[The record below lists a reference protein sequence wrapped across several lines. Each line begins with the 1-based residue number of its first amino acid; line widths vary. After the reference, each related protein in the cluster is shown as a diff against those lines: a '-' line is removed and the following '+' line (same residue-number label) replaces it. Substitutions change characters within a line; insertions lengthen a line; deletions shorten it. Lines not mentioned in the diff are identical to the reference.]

1 MPIRRRAMRE
11 RSHCAVQYNPSPTGC
26 HPNEAKTAIT
36 RPGTAVKG
44 HDRPCGKNPSIPAQ
58 SWGIALG
65 ALKTIAAAFNE
76 TVGMTA
82 ARNCFCSFFQHR
94 TEK

>member
-1 MPIRRRAMRE
+1 MA
-11 RSHCAVQYNPSPTGC
+11 
-26 HPNEAKTAIT
+26 
-36 RPGTAVKG
+36 
-44 HDRPCGKNPSIPAQ
+44 
-58 SWGIALG
+58 G
-65 ALKTIAAAFNE
+65 ASLSAPLKTIAAAFNE